1 MNDKQKTKIS
11 KFLSKRKEFRRK
23 TVEQLLDLL
32 ASYDLKTRF
41 FAEMA
46 LRDLSGT

>member
-1 MNDKQKTKIS
+1 MEKTE
-11 KFLSKRKEFRRK
+11 FLSKRNNFRRK
-23 TVEQLLDLL
+23 SVVELLELL
-32 ASYDLKTRF
+32 MSEDLKTRF

>member
-1 MNDKQKTKIS
+1 MKKKD
-11 KFLSKRKEFRRK
+11 FLENRKEFRQK
-23 TVEQLLDLL
+23 SVEKLLELL
-32 ASYDLKTRF
+32 ASEDLKTRF

>member
-1 MNDKQKTKIS
+1 MKKDE
-11 KFLSKRKEFRRK
+11 FLSKRNKFRQK
-23 TVEQLLDLL
+23 SVEELLELL
-32 ASYDLKTRF
+32 TSEDLKTRF

>member
-1 MNDKQKTKIS
+1 MKKQEFLAKRE
-11 KFLSKRKEFRRK
+11 KFRKK
-23 TVEQLLDLL
+23 SVNKLLELL
-32 ASYDLKTRF
+32 ASEDLKTRF

>member
-1 MNDKQKTKIS
+1 MKKKQ
-11 KFLSKRKEFRRK
+11 FLTKRKKFRQK
-23 TVEQLLDLL
+23 SVEELLELL
-32 ASYDLKTRF
+32 TSEDLKTRF